1 METSKLYTW
10 AIGTRVLN
18 EQRATPCAQ
27 SAAFLHSEG
36 TVTFE
41 LTQTPPAVCLLH
53 AQHPD
58 AYRYVPRD
66 RVDALLRQAAE
77 ARDRWTTQLIIHQS
91 QPPADQ
97 WNQYQSG
104 LRQLAAKV
112 TNVLTDLRDALP
124 ILQTSGRNR
133 EAGEYTAIID
143 QLAELLGDVDG
154 DLPPAHDSAAHP
166 S

>member
-10 AIGTRVLN
+10 AISTRVLN
-18 EQRATPCAQ
+18 AQRATPCAQ

-36 TVTFE
+36 TVTFD
-41 LTQTPPAVCLLH
+41 LTQSSAAVCLLH

-58 AYRYVPRD
+58 AYRYVPQD

-77 ARDRWTTQLIIHQS
+77 ARDRWTTQLIIHKS

-97 WNQYQSG
+97 WNQYQGG
-104 LRQLAAKV
+104 LRHLAAEV
-112 TNVLTDLRDALP
+112 ANVLTDLRDAVP
-124 ILQTSGRNR
+124 VLQASGRNR
-133 EAGEYTAIID
+133 AEAGAYTAIVD

-154 DLPPAHDSAAHP
+154 DLPPANDSAAHP
-166 S
+166 